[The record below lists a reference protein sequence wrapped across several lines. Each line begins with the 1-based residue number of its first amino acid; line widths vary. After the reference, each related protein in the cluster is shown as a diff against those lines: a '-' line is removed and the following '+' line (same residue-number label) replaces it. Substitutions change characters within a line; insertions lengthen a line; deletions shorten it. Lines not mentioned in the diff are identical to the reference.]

1 MRQPSDQDNDVTA
14 GDAKSDV
21 ALMSPNLLWGLLQT
35 ADRIGAPSDDWF
47 AGTGLSRAQV
57 SDPGVRLPD
66 RPTAIVIERAL
77 KVLPPS
83 IGLDVGRVQH
93 VGSFGLLGLAMTTA
107 ATFGDALQIG
117 LRFTPVVGSLMRFVE
132 SAAAPGEIA
141 LAGEMIV
148 ANAAI
153 HRFVCEEFFASCLA
167 LARGLV
173 GTALKPLRLEFSYP
187 APEYVERYREV
198 FECPIAFD
206 QPQDRLVL
214 DARWLKHPL
223 STHNPIAAQQV
234 LALLR
239 AQMPATQAPGET
251 TAAVERLLRAQLA
264 TDPKLADIAAQL
276 HVSERTLRR
285 QLNAEGTRYNTLH
298 DRLRVD
304 QAYALLRVREQ
315 PIAGIAAATG
325 YKDPREF
332 RRAFKRLTGTTPRE
346 ARERLLEESTL
357 RKLAPE

>member
-1 MRQPSDQDNDVTA
+1 MAHRIQDEPRTDI
-14 GDAKSDV
+14 
-21 ALMSPNLLWGLLQT
+21 ALMSPNLLWGLFRSAEENGVSS
-35 ADRIGAPSDDWF
+35 ADWLL
-47 AGTGLSRAQV
+47 GTQLSRAQID
-57 SDPGVRLPD
+57 DPGVRLPD
-66 RPTAIVIERAL
+66 RQTAIVVERAVR
-77 KVLPPS
+77 VLPPS
-83 IGLDVGRVQH
+83 IGLDLGAQQNVGN
-93 VGSFGLLGLAMTTA
+93 FGLLGLAMTTA
-107 ATFGDALQIG
+107 ATFGEAIALG

-187 APEYVERYREV
+187 APDYVDRYREV

-214 DARWLKHPL
+214 DERWLRHPL

-264 TDPKLADIAAQL
+264 SDPKLADIAAQL

-315 PIAGIAAATG
+315 PIAGIATAIG

-346 ARERLLEESTL
+346 ARERLLEEGVA
-357 RKLAPE
+357 RKPPAP

>member
-1 MRQPSDQDNDVTA
+1 MPHRIQEAPRTDI
-14 GDAKSDV
+14 
-21 ALMSPNLLWGLLQT
+21 ALMSPNLLWGLFRSAEELGVSS
-35 ADRIGAPSDDWF
+35 ADWLL
-47 AGTGLSRAQV
+47 GTQLSRAQID
-57 SDPGVRLPD
+57 DPGVRLPD
-66 RPTAIVIERAL
+66 RQTAIVVERAL
-77 KVLPPS
+77 RVLPPS
-83 IGLDVGRVQH
+83 IGLDLGAQQNVGN
-93 VGSFGLLGLAMTTA
+93 FGLLGLAMTTA
-107 ATFGDALQIG
+107 ATFGEAIALG

-132 SAAAPGEIA
+132 SAAAAGEIA

-148 ANAAI
+148 ANPAI
-153 HRFVCEEFFASCLA
+153 HRFVCEEFFSSCLA

-187 APEYVERYREV
+187 APDYVERYREV

-214 DARWLKHPL
+214 DQRWLGHPL

-285 QLNAEGTRYNTLH
+285 QLSAEGTRYNALH
-298 DRLRVD
+298 DRLRID
-304 QAYALLRVREQ
+304 QAYALLRERER
-315 PIAGIAAATG
+315 PIASIAAAIG

-332 RRAFKRLTGTTPRE
+332 RRAFKRLTQTTPRE
-346 ARERLLEESTL
+346 ARERLLEEAAV
-357 RKLAPE
+357 RKTAPT

>member
-1 MRQPSDQDNDVTA
+1 MAHRIQDEPRTDI
-14 GDAKSDV
+14 
-21 ALMSPNLLWGLLQT
+21 ALMSPNLLWGLFRSAEENGVSS
-35 ADRIGAPSDDWF
+35 ADWLL
-47 AGTGLSRAQV
+47 GTQLSRAQID
-57 SDPGVRLPD
+57 DPGVRLPD
-66 RPTAIVIERAL
+66 RQTAIVVERAVR
-77 KVLPPS
+77 VLPPS
-83 IGLDVGRVQH
+83 IGLDLGAQQNVGN
-93 VGSFGLLGLAMTTA
+93 FGLLGLAMTTA
-107 ATFGDALQIG
+107 ATFGEAIALG

-187 APEYVERYREV
+187 APDYVDRYREV

-214 DARWLKHPL
+214 DERWLRHPL

-264 TDPKLADIAAQL
+264 SDPKLADIAAQL

-315 PIAGIAAATG
+315 PIAGIAAAIG

-346 ARERLLEESTL
+346 ARERLLEEGAT
-357 RKLAPE
+357 RKPPAP

>member
-1 MRQPSDQDNDVTA
+1 MAHRIQDEPRTDI
-14 GDAKSDV
+14 
-21 ALMSPNLLWGLLQT
+21 ALMSPNLLWGLFRSAEENGVSS
-35 ADRIGAPSDDWF
+35 ADWLL
-47 AGTGLSRAQV
+47 GTQLSRAQID
-57 SDPGVRLPD
+57 DPGVRLPD
-66 RPTAIVIERAL
+66 RQTAIVVERAVR
-77 KVLPPS
+77 VLPPS
-83 IGLDVGRVQH
+83 IGLDLGAQQNVGN
-93 VGSFGLLGLAMTTA
+93 FGLLGLAMTTA
-107 ATFGDALQIG
+107 ATFGEAIALG

-187 APEYVERYREV
+187 APDYVDRYREV

-214 DARWLKHPL
+214 DERWLRHPL

-264 TDPKLADIAAQL
+264 SDPKLADIAAQL

-315 PIAGIAAATG
+315 PIAGIAAAIG

-346 ARERLLEESTL
+346 ARERLLEEGAA
-357 RKLAPE
+357 RKPPAP